1 MWLSALFFYKSS
13 MQFSKFR
20 SKLIGIKMC
29 GVLVI
34 SSRNLRMSYGSFV
47 TSIGGCVAGVAG
59 IHVMPVTRAGWRQY
73 EGLIT
78 EGRL

>member
-1 MWLSALFFYKSS
+1 
-13 MQFSKFR
+13 
-20 SKLIGIKMC
+20 MC